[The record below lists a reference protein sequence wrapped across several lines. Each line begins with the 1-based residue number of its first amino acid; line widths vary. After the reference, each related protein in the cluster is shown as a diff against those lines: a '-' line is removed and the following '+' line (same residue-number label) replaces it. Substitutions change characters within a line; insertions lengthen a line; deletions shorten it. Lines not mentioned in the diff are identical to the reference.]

1 MNTSFCVLFGIDQ
14 QNLQFED
21 DELPM
26 LAHGAR
32 QAGQVTAEQQHRWL
46 LMGRALQH
54 KANESVL
61 MPSSALLDYLG
72 TMCDPVEHVLDDVFG
87 GNIQV
92 SHAS

>member
-1 MNTSFCVLFGIDQ
+1 MVTSFPALFGTPQ
-14 QNLQFED
+14 QFADE
-21 DELPM
+21 ELPM

-46 LMGRALQH
+46 LMGRALQQ

-72 TMCDPVEHVLDDVFG
+72 SMCDPVERVLDDVFG

-92 SHAS
+92 SQAS